1 MKLRLEVIVLIVLFL
16 GLGAFAAYTAEQSGQ
31 RTLNSRTTSFSSDS
45 NGVLALYRWL
55 ERMYS
60 GRIDR
65 LAYRPFVLTDADGLL
80 FVLGPSERYEPSH
93 VETVTNW
100 VQNGGVL
107 VIADNRP
114 TPRSAVAPLLAV
126 FDLELKRSTC
136 ISSATA
142 IHPALGS
149 PALKNFSLETC
160 VAIAS
165 TAPQSVLAPLAI
177 AEGQPIVVG
186 QRFGNGYVIVVAS
199 LYPFTNTGLR
209 DPASAAFLLNLL
221 HWLPADKRIV
231 FDEFHHG
238 FVPNADLRSL
248 LLNHPLGW
256 AVLYSVT
263 VVGLYLLASS
273 RRFGRP
279 LPLRSE
285 VARRSSTEYIDSM
298 ATMFHKT
305 RQVAYAAEHY
315 RYMLRRRL
323 GQPYGIAQTLD
334 DEAFVTQLAAIR
346 PIDQQK
352 LRRIFAELR
361 RPDLSEAELLRL
373 VAESDQIVC

>member
-1 MKLRLEVIVLIVLFL
+1 MKLRLEVIILLVLFL

-31 RTLNSRTTSFSSDS
+31 QTLDTRATSFSSAD

-55 ERMYS
+55 ERMYA
-60 GRIDR
+60 GRVDR
-65 LAYRPFVLTDADGLL
+65 LAYRPFILSEGDGLL
-80 FVLGPSERYEPSH
+80 FVLGPGERYEPSH

-100 VQNGGVL
+100 VQDGGVL

-136 ISSATA
+136 IFSATA

-149 PALKNFSLETC
+149 PALENFSLETC

-199 LYPFTNTGLR
+199 LYPFTNTGIR
-209 DPASAAFLLNLL
+209 EPTSAAFLLNLL
-221 HWLPADKRIV
+221 HWLPANKRIV

-352 LRRIFAELR
+352 LRQILAELR

>member
-1 MKLRLEVIVLIVLFL
+1 MKLRLEVIILLVLFL

-31 RTLNSRTTSFSSDS
+31 QTLDVRATSFSSED

-55 ERMYS
+55 ERMYT
-60 GRIDR
+60 GRVDR
-65 LAYRPFVLTDADGLL
+65 LAFRPFILSEGDGLL
-80 FVLGPSERYEPSH
+80 FVLGPGERYEPSH
-93 VETVTNW
+93 VETVTTW

-114 TPRSAVAPLLAV
+114 TPHSAVAPLLAV

-136 ISSATA
+136 ISAATA

-149 PALKNFSLETC
+149 PALENFSLETC

-165 TAPQSVLAPLAI
+165 TVPQSALAPLAI
-177 AEGQPIVVG
+177 AEGQPIVAG
-186 QRFGNGYVIVVAS
+186 QRFGDGYVIVVAS
-199 LYPFTNTGLR
+199 LYPFTNIGIREPT
-209 DPASAAFLLNLL
+209 SAAFLLNLL
-221 HWLPADKRIV
+221 HWLPANKRIV

-238 FVPNADLRSL
+238 FVPSADLRSL

-263 VVGLYLLASS
+263 IVGLYLLASS
-273 RRFGRP
+273 RRFARP

-285 VARRSSTEYIDSM
+285 VARRSSAEYIDSM
-298 ATMFHKT
+298 AAMFRKT

-323 GQPYGIAQTLD
+323 AQPYGIAQTLD

>member
-1 MKLRLEVIVLIVLFL
+1 MKLRLEVIILLVLFL

-31 RTLNSRTTSFSSDS
+31 QTLNTRATSFSSAD

-55 ERMYS
+55 ERMYT
-60 GRIDR
+60 GRVDR
-65 LAYRPFVLTDADGLL
+65 LAYRPFILSEGDGLL
-80 FVLGPSERYEPSH
+80 FVLGPGERYEPSH

-126 FDLELKRSTC
+126 FDLELNRSTC

-149 PALKNFSLETC
+149 PALENFSLETC

-177 AEGQPIVVG
+177 AEGQPIVAG

-199 LYPFTNTGLR
+199 LYPFTNTGIR
-209 DPASAAFLLNLL
+209 EPTSAAFLLNLL
-221 HWLPADKRIV
+221 HWLPANKRIV

-248 LLNHPLGW
+248 LLNHSLGW

-298 ATMFHKT
+298 ATMFRKT

-334 DEAFVTQLAAIR
+334 DDAFVTQLATIR

-361 RPDLSEAELLRL
+361 RPDLSEAELLWL